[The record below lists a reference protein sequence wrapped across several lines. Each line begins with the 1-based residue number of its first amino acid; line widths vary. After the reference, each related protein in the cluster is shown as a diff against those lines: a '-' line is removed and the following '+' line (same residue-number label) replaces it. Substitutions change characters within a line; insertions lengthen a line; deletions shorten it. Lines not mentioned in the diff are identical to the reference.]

1 MRIFH
6 VFSSQGLKNTAV
18 LRILILHQ
26 EGGMHLMRWLSFM
39 VIPQRSTVQKLI
51 SIFWFER
58 KLLFNSQIINICILE
73 NIWIMLEKKMKRK
86 KDLTRMPSC
95 TDNVFLP
102 EKVYIFSL
110 SRSVTVLSFQ
120 PRVWVI
126 WHPSAGMEVSR
137 CWHFFWCVTT
147 RGCKGCGHKG
157 ASVYTV
163 SVAVILGLPRKL
175 QNSFYDQLHRELG
188 GWVYFPVRTHHTTEQ
203 HVLGK
208 HFAVLCSCLET
219 RSYTVSFSLHMEIT

>member
-1 MRIFH
+1 M
-6 VFSSQGLKNTAV
+6 TV
-18 LRILILHQ
+18 LHGYTSKIYCSKTYKYFLVW
-26 EGGMHLMRWLSFM
+26 EETS
-39 VIPQRSTVQKLI
+39 VQFTDYKYMY
-51 SIFWFER
+51 FR
-58 KLLFNSQIINICILE
+58 KYLNYVG
-73 NIWIMLEKKMKRK
+73 KKMKRK

-110 SRSVTVLSFQ
+110 SRSITVLSFQ

-126 WHPSAGMEVSR
+126 WHPSARMEVSR

-147 RGCKGCGHKG
+147 RGCKGCGLKG